1 MITLQHLSK
10 KKSTSF
16 KSTDES
22 IYHLTLNNINTTRTA
37 SDFRTLDRASRRDK
51 TIELQSTFP
60 TTKFFKMNSNDDPR
74 SHTKTIAITNTFLQ
88 SCHNNASHQPWW
100 ASFLTPATSELSSS
114 SSSSSILS
122 SSINSS
128 SSSSSFSSTT
138 TIHSSSKKQQARKWN
153 QYFTREKEAQQL
165 ITTALEIIDDK
176 KVKILLEPAAGTG
189 SLVKLFPKSFAH
201 LTIDIDPELCTLYG
215 WKCADFLTLTKKDL
229 GLVKVKKSAVC
240 VITNPPYV
248 LHGRDVQK
256 EVNGSETSKDIGMH
270 VHENQSK
277 KDMIHNGVDT
287 SGSTTSQNINN
298 TSQEKERDGNLIF
311 QFIQKSLLMA
321 DTCVC
326 LCPVRFTKQ
335 HTNINIAGIDSYIVG
350 DVLNSKFDLG
360 IDKYKSITQ
369 PTVIVVYTRTRT
381 SKKRKRKIKR

>member
-1 MITLQHLSK
+1 MITLQHVQQSNY
-10 KKSTSF
+10 

-114 SSSSSILS
+114 SSSSSISS

-215 WKCADFLTLTKKDL
+215 WKCADFLTLCKKDL

-256 EVNGSETSKDIGMH
+256 EVNGSETSKNIGMH

-287 SGSTTSQNINN
+287 S
-298 TSQEKERDGNLIF
+298 ERDGNLIF

-335 HTNINIAGIDSYIVG
+335 HSNINIAGIDSYIVG